1 MWPGRKYCLRGF
13 PLAIVWKASIS
24 SSATPHVFEKDRYKI
39 SVIRGISGILS
50 GFSLVSAL
58 PKHIDKIV
66 FQIIFQNLLTKMVCV
81 GGGTLQTEFEA
92 LWICRPLEMRIHIS
106 ITWQGSLIVSP

>member
-1 MWPGRKYCLRGF
+1 M
-13 PLAIVWKASIS
+13 AIVWKASIS

-58 PKHIDKIV
+58 PKHIDKI
-66 FQIIFQNLLTKMVCV
+66 FFNFPKLADKDGVCV
-81 GGGTLQTEFEA
+81 WGGDFTD
-92 LWICRPLEMRIHIS
+92 R
-106 ITWQGSLIVSP
+106 V